1 MSVLDSY
8 KKAGKQQPA
17 EPEEAN
23 ITYQEE
29 EEPAPPPKPKKKPLP
44 PPPPPPK
51 PKPKPKPVPKPI
63 PVQEEQ
69 EEEEPEEEEQEPQ
82 PTPIT
87 PSSKTVDLKSF
98 YQDPKERKAMS
109 SWIKANQRQAQK
121 LNLASKQ
128 QTGAIE
134 MNRGSWAIIYKGATP
149 LRTVPFVWQ
158 QDAETRQPWAVFD
171 RKVFYGQ
178 SIPKIRFKIQ
188 LLLIPID
195 KSPNMCNYL
204 INGYYMKFDEAT
216 EMQIPLEKADTPE
229 AQKKRVEEKTFVSQ
243 NLMLARMLQ
252 NLQKPKT
259 NWTLIIVI
267 AIVIILVVGGIIY
280 YMSNPNMFAGLTHLF
295 PGT

>member
-29 EEPAPPPKPKKKPLP
+29 EEPARPPKPKKKPLP

-51 PKPKPKPVPKPI
+51 PKPKPKPAPKPI

-109 SWIKANQRQAQK
+109 AWIKANQRHAQK

-128 QTGAIE
+128 QTGTIE
-134 MNRGSWAIIYKGATP
+134 MNRGSWAWVGKEVVVVSFWVWVVVLALP
-149 LRTVPFVWQ
+149 LP
-158 QDAETRQPWAVFD
+158 D
-171 RKVFYGQ
+171 R
-178 SIPKIRFKIQ
+178 
-188 LLLIPID
+188 L
-195 KSPNMCNYL
+195 C
-204 INGYYMKFDEAT
+204 
-216 EMQIPLEKADTPE
+216 
-229 AQKKRVEEKTFVSQ
+229 
-243 NLMLARMLQ
+243 
-252 NLQKPKT
+252 
-259 NWTLIIVI
+259 
-267 AIVIILVVGGIIY
+267 
-280 YMSNPNMFAGLTHLF
+280 
-295 PGT
+295 